1 MKPKTIVIIVLVV
14 LAAIIIIQNSVT
26 ASFRILFWATT
37 APLIFLILGVF
48 AVGVL
53 VGYLAAKADRKKI
66 LKSPAGSG
74 PAA

>member
-1 MKPKTIVIIVLVV
+1 MKPKTIVIIVLVI

-26 ASFRILFWATT
+26 ASFRVFFWATT

-53 VGYLAAKADRKKI
+53 VGYLAAKMERKKTP
-66 LKSPAGSG
+66 KPSAGSG
-74 PAA
+74 AA